1 MTAEELLYKVAD
13 ILDKLNMTYAITGG
27 FAVAVWGNPRYTAD
41 IDIVIKLKSEK
52 IDALIEMLSAVDEKV
67 YISRQAVEEALERK
81 NEFNFI
87 HSDTGLKVDFRVG
100 NSDDPELKERR
111 AKEINDRKIYF
122 VAPEELILNKLSWY
136 QQSEISKHLEDI
148 KTILNNSELDLDLD
162 YVKKQAERQ
171 GTNQFLEDLLC

>member
-52 IDALIEMLSAVDEKV
+52 IDALIEMLSAVDENV

-87 HSDTGLKVDFRVG
+87 HSDTGLKVDFWVG